1 MEDGKNTCPKRVDC
15 PRAIE
20 IKKDTTT
27 ITHSNLFCRICDDT
41 FDTIDTDI
49 SGFID
54 ERELYNGLL
63 LIHLQLASFAGPIA
77 CKPLTRSKVNK
88 LIQSKYDGSRKFDKK
103 QFRDAMM
110 MLTPS
115 LFNRIIMQWT
125 IILVI
130 VPFLAQYISDRVLLL
145 MPFCWSHRWLQ
156 DIKDKTKPLMSEHCK
171 LFDADIFTQLGRC
184 VMFIIKYLEMIPI
197 AAWRAMILTLVTC
210 VLSLLFVPQLL
221 LCIESRVTDKS
232 TGLTKMKKL
241 LNTR

>member
-77 CKPLTRSKVNK
+77 CKV
-88 LIQSKYDGSRKFDKK
+88 
-103 QFRDAMM
+103 
-110 MLTPS
+110 
-115 LFNRIIMQWT
+115 
-125 IILVI
+125 
-130 VPFLAQYISDRVLLL
+130 
-145 MPFCWSHRWLQ
+145 
-156 DIKDKTKPLMSEHCK
+156 
-171 LFDADIFTQLGRC
+171 
-184 VMFIIKYLEMIPI
+184 
-197 AAWRAMILTLVTC
+197 
-210 VLSLLFVPQLL
+210 
-221 LCIESRVTDKS
+221 
-232 TGLTKMKKL
+232 
-241 LNTR
+241 